1 MVHLENLIEKTE
13 LQMPKCYWIAH
24 PTITNKEK
32 FMSEY
37 VSKVGEVVEKYGG
50 KFLVRGGEVTYR
62 EGDAASLDVVI
73 EWPSRVRAMECN
85 DSPEYKSIVGGRINN
100 STGMFIIVDGV

>member
-1 MVHLENLIEKTE
+1 
-13 LQMPKCYWIAH
+13 MPKCYWIAH

-37 VSKVGEVVEKYGG
+37 VSKIGEVAEQYGG
-50 KFLVRGGEVTYR
+50 KILVRGGEVTYR

-73 EWPSRVRAMECN
+73 EWPSRERAMECN
-85 DSPEYKSIVGGRINN
+85 DSLEYKSIAGGRINN